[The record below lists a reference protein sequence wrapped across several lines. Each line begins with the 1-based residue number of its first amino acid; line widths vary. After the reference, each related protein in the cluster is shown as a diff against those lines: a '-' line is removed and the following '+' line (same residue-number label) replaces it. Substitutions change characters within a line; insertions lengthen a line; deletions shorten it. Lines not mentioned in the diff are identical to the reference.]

1 VTTILTIIISS
12 PLSHYEINRFFK
24 HIYEEFTAPRELPS
38 CHIVNTITDMLQQL
52 SLLASEHL
60 DDGEQLKH
68 TTISTRIIRAF
79 PWTDINKA
87 LSASGFSGGLPQ
99 YPSKLV
105 RPEAI
110 IHISNSTYTA
120 KKLVLTVEYTASAL
134 SLKVFSVS
142 ESKTRIF
149 AVDEWIPYITRPEL
163 GGDVLRHLKQDN
175 LQKYFR
181 DLERFVKETVK
192 VQLPHFRHWGI
203 FSTSNSPSTGEVHN
217 FIISNTRSLRID
229 YLLLL
234 GEQPPFWYNF
244 TDSLQKSL
252 GFNDTV
258 YLRLKNLS
266 QPDML
271 YESARSAAS
280 GSQDSNL
287 LGDFPIKPGC
297 TDAEIAK
304 HWRGT
309 MGWPDVGDVSVGESK
324 NLKHDGAADVE
335 EKWGLKVQNELKV

>member
-1 VTTILTIIISS
+1 MTTILTIITSS
-12 PLSHYEINRFFK
+12 PLSYYEINRFFK

-38 CHIVNTITDMLQQL
+38 CHIVDTITGMLQQL

-68 TTISTRIIRAF
+68 TISTRIIRAF
-79 PWTDINKA
+79 TWTDINKA

-110 IHISNSTYTA
+110 IHISDRIHTG
-120 KKLVLTVEYTASAL
+120 KPLVLTVEYTASAL
-134 SLKVFSVS
+134 SLKIFSVLKS
-142 ESKTRIF
+142 RTRIY
-149 AVDEWIPYITRPEL
+149 ADDEWIPYITRPEL

-181 DLERFVKETVK
+181 DLERFVKETVE
-192 VQLPHFRHWGI
+192 VQLPHFRHRDI
-203 FSTSNSPSTGEVHN
+203 FSTSNWPSTSAVHN
-217 FIISNTRSLRID
+217 QIISSTMSLPVD

-234 GEQPPFWYNF
+234 GEQPPYWYNF

-258 YLRLKNLS
+258 YLMLKNLS

-280 GSQDSNL
+280 NAARNSNL
-287 LGDFPIKPGC
+287 LNDYPFKPGC
-297 TDAEIAK
+297 KDAEIAK
-304 HWRGT
+304 HWRRR

-324 NLKHDGAADVE
+324 NLKRDGAADVE
-335 EKWGLKVQNELKV
+335 ETWGLKVQNELKV